1 MWPMTCGVRPRQRA
15 EAATGRSQRMD
26 TALDKPPP
34 PSCLSLK
41 RANAGTFAAS
51 MLPPASN
58 TRPELTDVLCRLG
71 HLTDESADRAVKL
84 AESTNTPLCAV
95 LTRLGLVSE
104 QTLADVLATTFSLA
118 RLGGPELQ
126 PDPSMPSDLNPEF
139 LRARKLIPVRS
150 EDEGLRLAMANP
162 LDDEAIA
169 ALAFVYGEA
178 LKPCVA
184 LESEVDGVWAKW
196 AGAAADA
203 LPDVLSSAQDM
214 SEEALALADHDS
226 DAPVIRLVNRLIGRA
241 VALRA
246 SDIHIE
252 PAQDGLEVRFRVDGE
267 LGALEVLA
275 KRMAEPVAS
284 RLKLMAKLDIAE
296 KRVPQDGR
304 LRVAVRGHPI
314 DLRLATFPTLHGE
327 SVVLRLLGQQ
337 SVALDLAAVGL
348 SDEGL
353 VALRNA
359 LVQPHGLILITG
371 PTGSGKTTTL
381 YAALNALRRPES
393 KLVTV
398 EDPIEY
404 TLPGVSQLQV
414 KPEIGLDYPAAL
426 RSVLRNDPDI
436 IMVGEI
442 RDRETADIAIRAALT
457 GHLVL
462 ATLHTNTAAG
472 AVTRLLDLGVQD
484 FLLASTLVLTSA
496 QRLVRRLCSACARQR
511 PADAGEV
518 ALLRHAGLHGTEKPL
533 PLVYEPVGCPA
544 CLQRGFAGRTLVFEA
559 ILLTA
564 DTRERLQAGFDEQA
578 FSRAALN
585 AGAQMLVQHGLRK
598 VLAGETT
605 VAEVLAVAGS
615 EAWRAST

>member
-1 MWPMTCGVRPRQRA
+1 
-15 EAATGRSQRMD
+15 
-26 TALDKPPP
+26 
-34 PSCLSLK
+34 
-41 RANAGTFAAS
+41 
-51 MLPPASN
+51 
-58 TRPELTDVLCRLG
+58 LG
-71 HLTDESADRAVKL
+71 HLTDESSERAVKL
-84 AESTNTPLCAV
+84 AESTNTALCAV

-104 QTLADVLATTFSLA
+104 HALADVLATTLSLA
-118 RLGGPELQ
+118 RLGGRELQ
-126 PDPSMPSDLNPEF
+126 LDPAMPSDLNPEF
-139 LRARKLIPVRS
+139 LRVRKLVPVRS
-150 EDEGLRLAMANP
+150 AYEGLKLAMANP
-162 LDDEAIA
+162 LDDEAISA
-169 ALAFVYGEA
+169 VTFAYGEA

-184 LESEVDGVWAKW
+184 LESDVDGVWAKW
-196 AGAAADA
+196 TGAVADA
-203 LPDVLSSAQDM
+203 LPDVLSSPQDM
-214 SEEALALADHDS
+214 SEETLALADHDS

-252 PAQDGLEVRFRVDGE
+252 PTQDALEVRFRVDGE
-267 LGALEVLA
+267 LGASEVLA

-304 LRVAVRGHPI
+304 LRVAVQGHPI

-353 VALRNA
+353 AALRSA

-472 AVTRLLDLGVQD
+472 AITRLLDLGVQD

-496 QRLVRRLCSACARQR
+496 QRLVRRLCGACARPR
-511 PADAGEV
+511 PADASEA
-518 ALLRHAGLHGTEKPL
+518 ALFRLAGLQAGDTPVL
-533 PLVYEPVGCPA
+533 QVWEPVGCPA
-544 CLQRGFAGRTLVFEA
+544 CLQRGFMGRTPVFEA
-559 ILLTA
+559 ILLTD
-564 DTRERLQAGFDEQA
+564 DTRRQVKAGFDEQA
-578 FSRAALN
+578 FSRAAMG
-585 AGAQMLVQHGLRK
+585 AGARTLLQHGLHK
-598 VLAGETT
+598 ALAGETT
-605 VAEVLAVAGS
+605 VAEVIAVTGS
-615 EAWRAST
+615 EAWRASA